1 MSLILGPCEREFTRA
16 LWKMQTE
23 SIVVFPEG
31 VSVLPWMVCGTNE
44 IGEATA
50 AKLQNSRLCV
60 WTTHGIYGTGR
71 DLDEAFGL
79 IETVEKAAEL
89 YMLTVGQE
97 RKNEIKDNELKDL
110 AAVFGL
116 DYRKDYL
123 DC

>member
-1 MSLILGPCEREFTRA
+1 
-16 LWKMQTE
+16 
-23 SIVVFPEG
+23 
-31 VSVLPWMVCGTNE
+31 MVCGTNE
-44 IGEATA
+44 IGEKTA
-50 AKLQNSRLCV
+50 AKLQDSRLCV